1 MIVKRWSEI
10 GLLTLIPVFII
21 LSIQFRVKTTFQEGR
36 YDPDYIYMI
45 NGLNLAMT
53 GRNIGHI
60 DHPGTPVQM
69 ISAVVIRSIYLFRN
83 TNESLQTDLL
93 LHPEFYLERIA
104 WFFTIANVLLI
115 FLCGLLVLK
124 ITGNIGN
131 SLIFQSM
138 VLIPTVMA
146 SALYRDCP
154 ETVLFGASSL
164 FAVFIL
170 RESLRD
176 EHQGSHSNLTLLYY
190 GKRDLSIFSLEKPV
204 LLIALLLGFLLATKI
219 NALPLILL
227 PLIFIE
233 KKRNK
238 TAFLIFVMA
247 AFILFTLPIKRYYS
261 EFFSWTTN
269 LFFHSDYYGRGPRN
283 IINPFQAWKN
293 FLTIMQ
299 QEPLVLIIIL
309 VSTFFAIFRFHR
321 QSDRKVKI
329 LLALVIIQ
337 WLDIL
342 IVIKHFRLHYLIP
355 VIPLLAVNMILIFS
369 IIRLPAKIQFIVM
382 TIIVSLF
389 FAWNFSFE
397 KELKFNQKVVHCPNC
412 INIYAF
418 GSNSMFY
425 GLKLGDGY
433 AKNLHGEA
441 LEKLYGPQYFYN
453 YWTGKVVGWQK
464 EIAPDSLLLSNREI
478 YFYTQASFLHK
489 LGTPFVLDSVSPGRY
504 KVTGVAH

>member
-10 GLLTLIPVFII
+10 GLLTLIPVFIL

-69 ISAVVIRSIYLFRN
+69 ISAVVIRSVYIFRN

-115 FLCGLLVLK
+115 FFCGFLVLK
-124 ITGNIGN
+124 LTGNIGN

-138 VLIPTVMA
+138 ALIPTVMA
-146 SALYRDCP
+146 SAFYRDCP

-164 FAVFIL
+164 FAVLIL

-176 EHQGSHSNLTLLYY
+176 EQQGSHSTLTLLYN

-219 NALPLILL
+219 NAFPLILL

-238 TAFLIFVMA
+238 TAFLIFVLI
-247 AFILFTLPIKRYYS
+247 AFIIFTLPIKRYYS

-283 IINPFQAWKN
+283 IINPLQAWKN
-293 FLTIMQ
+293 FLTILQ
-299 QEPLVLIIIL
+299 QEPLVMIIIL
-309 VSTFFAIFRFHR
+309 VSTIVAISLIFRR
-321 QSDRKVKI
+321 PGIKVKF

-337 WLDIL
+337 WLDVL

-355 VIPLLAVNMILIFS
+355 VIPLLAVNLILIFRMV
-369 IIRLPAKIQFIVM
+369 RLPAKVQFIAM
-382 TIIVSLF
+382 AIIVSLF
-389 FAWNFSFE
+389 VGWNFSFE
-397 KELKFNQKVVHCPNC
+397 KELKFNQKVINCPNC

-418 GSNSMFY
+418 GCNSMLY

-433 AKNLHGEA
+433 GKNLHAEV

-453 YWTGKVVGWQK
+453 YWTGKVTGWK
-464 EIAPDSLLLSNREI
+464 GHIAPDSLIRLNREI
-478 YFYTQASFLHK
+478 YFYTQASFLHE
-489 LGTPFVLDSVSPGRY
+489 LGTPYVLDSVSPGRY
-504 KVTGVAH
+504 KVTGVAN